1 MKIVIAPDS
10 FKESLSAMA
19 VAEAIEKGFREIY
32 PDADYVK
39 VPMADGGEGTVQ
51 SMVEASGG
59 RYVDQWVQGPLG
71 QPVAARWG
79 MLGDSDTAVIE
90 MAAASGL
97 HHVSPELRNPLNT
110 TSYGTGELIVAA
122 LERGVKRII
131 LGIGGSATNDGGAG
145 MMQALGVILRDK
157 QGRSLSPGG
166 EALAA
171 LASIDL
177 SGCHPLLR
185 KVSITVACDVNNPL
199 CGPQGASAIFG
210 PQKGATAEM
219 VNTLDAALENW
230 GRHIYQATGREVI
243 NAPGAGAAGGMGAA
257 LLGLLNAEL
266 RAGVEIVVETLQLEQ
281 AVKDADLVITG
292 EGRLDSQSIC
302 GKTPIGV
309 ARVAKRYHKPVIA
322 LAGGLQHDHHV
333 VYQQGIDA
341 ALSILSHIVTLPEA
355 LHEAEYNLSLSAR
368 NVAAIWR
375 LARQPD
381 GAFPFQAA
389 HQRGLRLLRVFFQPV
404 QHHIMVIA
412 GFKIIKDVFNLTIS
426 VNQKADAVNAVIR
439 FAHKRLFA
447 PDAELFTH
455 LMVFIGQKG
464 KVQQLFFSETGE
476 FFRFIG
482 ADAQHVHA
490 CFFELVH
497 VIA

>member
-71 QPVAARWG
+71 QPVTARWG

-355 LHEAEYNLSLSAR
+355 LHEAEYNLSMSAR

-375 LARQPD
+375 LARQ
-381 GAFPFQAA
+381 A
-389 HQRGLRLLRVFFQPV
+389 
-404 QHHIMVIA
+404 
-412 GFKIIKDVFNLTIS
+412 
-426 VNQKADAVNAVIR
+426 
-439 FAHKRLFA
+439 
-447 PDAELFTH
+447 
-455 LMVFIGQKG
+455 
-464 KVQQLFFSETGE
+464 
-476 FFRFIG
+476 
-482 ADAQHVHA
+482 
-490 CFFELVH
+490 
-497 VIA
+497 

>member
-1 MKIVIAPDS
+1 M
-10 FKESLSAMA
+10 
-19 VAEAIEKGFREIY
+19 
-32 PDADYVK
+32 
-39 VPMADGGEGTVQ
+39 
-51 SMVEASGG
+51 
-59 RYVDQWVQGPLG
+59 
-71 QPVAARWG
+71 
-79 MLGDSDTAVIE
+79 
-90 MAAASGL
+90 
-97 HHVSPELRNPLNT
+97 
-110 TSYGTGELIVAA
+110 
-122 LERGVKRII
+122 
-131 LGIGGSATNDGGAG
+131 
-145 MMQALGVILRDK
+145 
-157 QGRSLSPGG
+157 
-166 EALAA
+166 
-171 LASIDL
+171 
-177 SGCHPLLR
+177 
-185 KVSITVACDVNNPL
+185 ACDVNNPL

-219 VNTLDAALENW
+219 VDTLDAALENW

-375 LARQPD
+375 LARQ
-381 GAFPFQAA
+381 A
-389 HQRGLRLLRVFFQPV
+389 
-404 QHHIMVIA
+404 
-412 GFKIIKDVFNLTIS
+412 
-426 VNQKADAVNAVIR
+426 
-439 FAHKRLFA
+439 
-447 PDAELFTH
+447 
-455 LMVFIGQKG
+455 
-464 KVQQLFFSETGE
+464 
-476 FFRFIG
+476 
-482 ADAQHVHA
+482 
-490 CFFELVH
+490 
-497 VIA
+497 

>member
-1 MKIVIAPDS
+1 M
-10 FKESLSAMA
+10 
-19 VAEAIEKGFREIY
+19 
-32 PDADYVK
+32 
-39 VPMADGGEGTVQ
+39 
-51 SMVEASGG
+51 
-59 RYVDQWVQGPLG
+59 
-71 QPVAARWG
+71 
-79 MLGDSDTAVIE
+79 
-90 MAAASGL
+90 
-97 HHVSPELRNPLNT
+97 
-110 TSYGTGELIVAA
+110 VAA

-375 LARQPD
+375 LARQ
-381 GAFPFQAA
+381 A
-389 HQRGLRLLRVFFQPV
+389 
-404 QHHIMVIA
+404 
-412 GFKIIKDVFNLTIS
+412 
-426 VNQKADAVNAVIR
+426 
-439 FAHKRLFA
+439 
-447 PDAELFTH
+447 
-455 LMVFIGQKG
+455 
-464 KVQQLFFSETGE
+464 
-476 FFRFIG
+476 
-482 ADAQHVHA
+482 
-490 CFFELVH
+490 
-497 VIA
+497 